1 MSDLPDWVRKY
12 KANGV
17 ETRVSG
23 QNYYA
28 YKMTQ
33 QMEQGEEDGRQDH
46 REVSGCCDSGGIVKP
61 RSLAACEIGL

>member
-28 YKMTQ
+28 YEMTQ
-33 QMEQGEEDGRQDH
+33 QMEQGEEEGRQDR
-46 REVSGCCDSGGIVKP
+46 REVSGCCDSRGDSETKILG
-61 RSLAACEIGL
+61 ACEIGL